1 MNFPLEEI
9 LLHYNEFSYSIRD
22 FIKESKTSTMKEQN
36 RHYYHD
42 IGSGP
47 HAGPL
52 LNIPNQP
59 RYQGMSP

>member
-1 MNFPLEEI
+1 MNKQKR
-9 LLHYNEFSYSIRD
+9 HTYNEY
-22 FIKESKTSTMKEQN
+22 
-36 RHYYHD
+36 
-42 IGSGP
+42 GSGP

>member
-1 MNFPLEEI
+1 
-9 LLHYNEFSYSIRD
+9 
-22 FIKESKTSTMKEQN
+22 MKEQN

-59 RYQGMSP
+59 RYQEGFSFDNISIEMKLFQLKWILDNFPLG